1 MILPEIEANKPSL
14 LASMVSL
21 ATATET
27 LATPDK
33 SGLPSLVQSHQMQS
47 GINTNPIKAL
57 SDDLRMRDSQLLRVT
72 TVYVSDIQFFHDR

>member
-27 LATPDK
+27 LAISDK
-33 SGLPSLVQSHQMQS
+33 SGLPSLVQSYQMQS
-47 GINTNPIKAL
+47 GINTNPINAL
-57 SDDLRMRDSQLLRVT
+57 PDDLRMRDSQLLRVT
-72 TVYVSDIQFFHDR
+72 TV